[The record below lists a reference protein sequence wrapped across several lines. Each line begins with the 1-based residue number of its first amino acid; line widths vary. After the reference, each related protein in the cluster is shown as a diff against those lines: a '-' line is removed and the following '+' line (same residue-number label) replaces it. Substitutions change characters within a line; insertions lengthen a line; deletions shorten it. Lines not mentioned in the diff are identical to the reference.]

1 MPPSC
6 TIHPII
12 RRQNLRASSIHLK
25 IRHTT
30 LDRIG
35 VPRGVQAIDRVC
47 SWHAWIPGGGL
58 NWLKRSPRTHE
69 TVRARQGSRTRLEE
83 CPLFVSIINLSRA
96 KSDHDDS
103 RTRSGVPP
111 FCVDNPIIKGKI
123 GPYEGAILVIGE
135 AFLVLRRPI
144 PFFGGPAGLNPFPP
158 THLPQ

>member
-1 MPPSC
+1 MLD
-6 TIHPII
+6 I
-12 RRQNLRASSIHLK
+12 R
-25 IRHTT
+25 T
-30 LDRIG
+30 DRRVNAIDLL
-35 VPRGVQAIDRVC
+35 RGVKAIDRVC
-47 SWHAWIPGGGL
+47 SWHACRVPGGG
-58 NWLKRSPRTHE
+58 LKRSPRTHE

-111 FCVDNPIIKGKI
+111 FCVDYPIIKGKI

-158 THLPQ
+158 THLPQMVLTINARPQNMFFLYLFI